1 MKADKPAPAR
11 RASRISITGRLILSL
26 TLGTAVFW
34 SVAAIGTTYVFNE
47 ELNETFD
54 LALRETAQRLLPL
67 AIDDVASRGDH
78 EPRALAHSLTPGVEY
93 LNYQISDAA
102 GHVLLRTPETIDA
115 PPDLYESAPVRGF
128 RTVDD
133 FRTYSETDP
142 HEGITLTVAETT
154 GHRREAIDDV
164 TRTLFWPLV
173 LLVPLSMLGIWLA
186 VSRTLAPVRRLS
198 AEIARRDS
206 NNLTPIDA
214 GDQPIELRPMAE
226 AIGRLIER
234 LKAALDAERAF
245 AANSAHELRTPIAG
259 ALAQTQMLLTELDA
273 GPSAVR
279 AGEIERALRRLAGLS
294 EKLLQISRVDAGLG
308 ASSTAND
315 LLPVLDLVI
324 KDSRAELAD
333 PERLHYAPEAGVGLT
348 AHMDMD
354 AFAIAMRNLID
365 NALKHGP
372 SDQNVEVAVGPG
384 LSVAIR
390 NGGPTV
396 PEVELDGLK
405 GRFRRGT
412 TDATGA
418 GLGLAIVETI
428 MRQSNGRLDL
438 TSPISGRPDGFEARL
453 VFTR

>member
-1 MKADKPAPAR
+1 MKADKPAPPR
-11 RASRISITGRLILSL
+11 RASRISITGRLILAL

-34 SVAAIGTTYVFNE
+34 SVAAVATTYVFNE

-67 AIDDVASRGDH
+67 AIDDLAERDHH
-78 EPRALAHSLTPGVEY
+78 EPRALAHSLTHSVEY
-93 LNYQISDAA
+93 LNYQVSDAS
-102 GHVLLRTPETIDA
+102 GQVLLRTPETIN
-115 PPDLYESAPVRGF
+115 PPADLYAGAAAPGF
-128 RTVDD
+128 RTVGEY
-133 FRTYSETDP
+133 RTYSIADP
-142 HEGITLTVAETT
+142 QVGITLTVAETI

-198 AEIARRDS
+198 AEIAQRDS
-206 NNLTPIDA
+206 NNLTPIDV
-214 GDQPIELRPMAE
+214 GDQPIELKPMAE

-259 ALAQTQMLLTELDA
+259 ALAQTQMLLTELGA

-279 AGEIERALRRLAGLS
+279 AGEIERALQRLAGLS

-308 ASSTAND
+308 ASNAAND

-324 KDSRAELAD
+324 KDSRAELTD
-333 PERLHYAPEAGVGLT
+333 PARLHYTRESHTELT

-372 SDQNVEVAVGPG
+372 SDQNIEVAVGPG

-396 PEVELDGLK
+396 PEAELDGLK
-405 GRFRRGT
+405 GRFRRGS

-428 MRQSNGRLDL
+428 MRQSNGRLEL
-438 TSPISGRPDGFEARL
+438 TSPIPGRLDGFEARL